1 MGAGEVVGGV
11 FLRLGF
17 CGGVFVT
24 RVGGCR
30 IVIVVVVV
38 EDGMCISVLVT
49 LVGGGGGSLLIYIYG
64 WDFVLVC
71 W

>member
-30 IVIVVVVV
+30 LLLLLLLRMGCVLAYLLLLLEEVV
-38 EDGMCISVLVT
+38 GRC
-49 LVGGGGGSLLIYIYG
+49 
-64 WDFVLVC
+64 
-71 W
+71 